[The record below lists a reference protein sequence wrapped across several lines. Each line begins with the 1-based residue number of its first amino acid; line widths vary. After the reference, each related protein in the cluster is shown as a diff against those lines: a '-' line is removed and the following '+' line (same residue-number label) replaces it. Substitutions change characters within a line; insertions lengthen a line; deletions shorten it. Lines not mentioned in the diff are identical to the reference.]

1 MNLCVNVLIGL
12 AVLAF
17 LVGTLGRFIFGG
29 QWLGNE
35 PVVFWRGA
43 MGFLAFA
50 ITLILLQ
57 IRDGRR

>member
-1 MNLCVNVLIGL
+1 MNRVIQILIGL

-17 LVGTLGRFIFGG
+17 IAGAVGALVAEVPILEVGPRGY
-29 QWLGNE
+29 
-35 PVVFWRGA
+35 WRGA

-57 IRDGRR
+57 IRDKS

>member
-1 MNLCVNVLIGL
+1 MNFCINVLIGL

-17 LVGTLGRFIFGG
+17 LVGALGRFLFDG

-50 ITLILLQ
+50 IALILLQ
-57 IRDGRR
+57 IRDARR